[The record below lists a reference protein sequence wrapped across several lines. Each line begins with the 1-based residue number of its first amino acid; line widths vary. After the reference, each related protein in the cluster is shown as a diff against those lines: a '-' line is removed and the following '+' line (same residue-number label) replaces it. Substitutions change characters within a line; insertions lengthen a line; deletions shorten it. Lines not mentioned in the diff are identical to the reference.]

1 MGGIARRG
9 QRHHR
14 QGGVVVDEGRS
25 VDAAVGLHGPE
36 DECVSLGEGRGEVRL
51 EASGGFTHECGQDQ
65 SGGSNMILSGP
76 PAVGVLA
83 GEEGGQTSVNGV
95 LDLVTQRTVDGRRG
109 LHGLR
114 VVCGQRWTGKEA
126 QSQQKASEG
135 CGHGCLHGADGFGG
149 AGGMGSSSRRWIAVW
164 FVRAG
169 LRNVVN

>member
-1 MGGIARRG
+1 MGRIARRG
-9 QRHHR
+9 QRHHG
-14 QGGVVVDEGRS
+14 QGGVVVDEGGP

-36 DECVSLGEGRGEVRL
+36 DECIALGEGCGEVRL
-51 EASGGFTHECGQDQ
+51 EASGGFTHECSQDQ
-65 SGGSNMILSGP
+65 SGGSHVIWSGP

-83 GEEGGQTSVNGV
+83 GEEGAQTSVDGV
-95 LDLVTQRTVDGRRG
+95 LDLVTQRNVDGRRG

-114 VVCGQRWTGKEA
+114 VVCGQRWTGQEV

-135 CGHGCLHGADGFGG
+135 CGHRYLHGADGFGG

-169 LRNVVN
+169 LRNVVS